1 MLHELLKQHEQIR
14 HMMARCYEL
23 MDLVEKEPGR
33 AGELVTAVARLRWA
47 VTSHNRVE
55 EQLLEPVLRE
65 ADSFGPQRVEQMA
78 HAHRDEH
85 SEIGQRLDTP
95 TLASLRQ
102 TLEMLTSHLEH
113 EEKTFL
119 SSRVLRD
126 DVVTIEG
133 AG

>member
-1 MLHELLKQHEQIR
+1 MLDELLRQHQQIR
-14 HMMARCYEL
+14 TMMDRCHEL
-23 MDLVEKEPGR
+23 MDVVAVDPSR
-33 AGELVTAVARLRWA
+33 AEELVTAVARLRWA

-65 ADSFGPQRVEQMA
+65 TDSFGEQRVEQMA

-85 SEIGQRLDTP
+85 SQIGHRLDTP

-102 TLEMLTSHLEH
+102 TLAMLASHLEH

-126 DVVTIEG
+126 DLVTVEG
-133 AG
+133 VG

>member
-1 MLHELLKQHEQIR
+1 MLEELLRQHQLIR
-14 HMMARCYEL
+14 DMMKHCYQL
-23 MDLVEKEPGR
+23 MDRVDQEPG
-33 AGELVTAVARLRWA
+33 LVNDLITAVSRLRWA

-55 EQLLEPVLRE
+55 EQLLGPVLRE
-65 ADSFGPQRVEQMA
+65 ADSFGPQRVEQMV
-78 HAHRDEH
+78 HSHRDEH
-85 SEIGQRLDTP
+85 EQIGERLDTP

-102 TLEMLTSHLEH
+102 TLAMLTSHLEH

-126 DVVTIEG
+126 DLVTIEG